1 MATLIGKENK
11 GSCVLLSLSII
22 PGYQLGKGDTMGP
35 VYSNSGVFAIT
46 SEEQEAEHS
55 LSQRLSLRDSFQEG
69 RVGTFERGHKY
80 RKYN

>member
-11 GSCVLLSLSII
+11 GSCVLLRLSII

-55 LSQRLSLRDSFQEG
+55 VSSVSLRDSFQEG